1 MSTDTRQLADFVRLL
16 TRAGADMDVVRRE
29 IIRQEGQS
37 VITRAKLICKKE
49 KIVDTGNLRD
59 SFHAQPASVTGGSAS
74 VVVSNSAD
82 YASYVEYGHL
92 TGVGKGAPGTLR
104 SRRRRAMNSGR
115 YVRGK
120 YVLTRAIHGTL
131 RTQESRITKR
141 LRRIYEGRR

>member
-16 TRAGADMDVVRRE
+16 TRAGADMDAVRRE
-29 IIRQEGQS
+29 IIQQEGQS

-59 SFHAQPASVTGGSAS
+59 SFHAQPASVAGDSAS

-92 TGVGKGAPGTLR
+92 TGVGKGAPETLR
-104 SRRRRAMNSGR
+104 SRRRRAMNAGR